1 MINIVDC
8 KNGKL
13 VLIKIKIPNANNKLI
28 EVSKIV
34 KEKEESLIK
43 EFSEFDIN
51 HLIFTLSILL
61 DEFSKTNAFEG
72 KLTKFKHTTISNLEK
87 KGTNVFLSN
96 CVKGFYPET
105 EFFLFNKKIKSTF
118 TNNYI
123 TQQQENKVWKY
134 LYYNR
139 DNIGIRKKATIWD
152 LFVGNKIKVL
162 IGTYETQLPISKID
176 WNNGD
181 MMVTVFNG
189 EQYMKLAKTFT
200 KDELWTMVLE
210 SR

>member
-87 KGTNVFLSN
+87 NQQFGIYLLVLMKHN
-96 CVKGFYPET
+96 Y
-105 EFFLFNKKIKSTF
+105 LFQK
-118 TNNYI
+118 
-123 TQQQENKVWKY
+123 
-134 LYYNR
+134 L
-139 DNIGIRKKATIWD
+139 IGIMEI
-152 LFVGNKIKVL
+152 
-162 IGTYETQLPISKID
+162 
-176 WNNGD
+176 
-181 MMVTVFNG
+181 
-189 EQYMKLAKTFT
+189 
-200 KDELWTMVLE
+200 
-210 SR
+210 